1 MSIIGGIGK
10 SAKQMATGVGRL
22 LSPNKKQQAVQSKSF
37 LQESPEE
44 YAQRLMNRRN
54 MRHQV
59 LAR

>member
-22 LSPNKKQQAVQSKSF
+22 LSPNKKQKVIQSKSF

-54 MRHQV
+54 MRH
-59 LAR
+59 